1 MILCIEEEKNCLA
14 SKSSKSSHKIYLKEL
29 IKQPHVVARYGG
41 EEFAVILC
49 DTNEDQA
56 IAIAEKLRIVIE
68 SLKIPHE
75 SSKTSN
81 VVTISVGV
89 ATQGQ
94 SQYNSELELIEKADQ
109 ALYQAKK
116 HGRNRVESSSA
127 VTLLDN

>member
-1 MILCIEEEKNCLA
+1 M
-14 SKSSKSSHKIYLKEL
+14 
-29 IKQPHVVARYGG
+29 
-41 EEFAVILC
+41 
-49 DTNEDQA
+49 
-56 IAIAEKLRIVIE
+56 IE

-109 ALYQAKK
+109 ALYQAKN